1 MNTTNTDRQEPFF
14 TRMRR
19 AAEETLDRDV
29 TTKEAADFAG
39 VNERTW
45 LRYEHGD
52 KTPTPSI
59 IRHFWMQVHRE
70 AVEMH
75 RIADEHDDV
84 IGDYFA
90 DVDTDVKRW
99 MPARYK

>member
-1 MNTTNTDRQEPFF
+1 MKTHQDPFF
-14 TRMRR
+14 TRMRY
-19 AAEETLDRDV
+19 AAADTLGREV
-29 TTKEAADFAG
+29 TTAEAAAFAG

-45 LRYEHGD
+45 VRYEEGQ
-52 KTPTPSI
+52 KVPTPSI

-70 AVEMH
+70 EIEVH

-84 IGDYFA
+84 ISDYFY
-90 DVDTDVKRW
+90 DVDADVKRW